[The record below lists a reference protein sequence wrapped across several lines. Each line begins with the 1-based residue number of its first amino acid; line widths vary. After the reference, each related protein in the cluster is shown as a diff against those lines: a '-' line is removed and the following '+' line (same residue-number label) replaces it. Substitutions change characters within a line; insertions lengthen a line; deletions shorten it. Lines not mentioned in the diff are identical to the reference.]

1 MVSGQSCEEI
11 LDQDCA
17 FTADTVQ
24 DNVVAL
30 DSGSGVD
37 VAMPCTLEFSDP
49 SVNPEEPGKHDNHTH
64 QGDFLFTDNYN
75 NHISFKTNNILNLL
89 VNSQQHPVAFIR
101 LLPQYY

>member
-30 DSGSGVD
+30 DSGSGAD
-37 VAMPCTLEFSDP
+37 VAIPCTLEFNDP
-49 SVNPEEPGKHDNHTH
+49 SVVPSPTEPGKHENYTHLHREIVLFIDN
-64 QGDFLFTDNYN
+64 
-75 NHISFKTNNILNLL
+75 
-89 VNSQQHPVAFIR
+89 
-101 LLPQYY
+101 